1 MQGSARNTVTWF
13 EYIKVI
19 VLCCL
24 FSTTFAVGTS
34 TASDITVSAALSL
47 KAPFEEMGRI
57 YERQHEVSRAV
68 FNFGPSGA
76 LQKQIEAG
84 APVDVFASA
93 SPKEIDALEG
103 SGSIIIGTRA
113 DFAGNTIV
121 LITASNARVV
131 VSSLNDLK
139 KKEIQRIAFGNPATV
154 PAGKY
159 SEEALKSLGLW
170 ENVTTKVIYAEHVRQ
185 VMDYV
190 ARGEVDAGMVFLTDA
205 VSRSSVKIIAE
216 VTASSHKP
224 VVYTIAVIKGSKNE
238 AAAKS
243 FISLVLSKEG
253 KEVLRKHGFKAIP

>member
-1 MQGSARNTVTWF
+1 VTWF
-13 EYIKVI
+13 ERIMFI

-24 FSTTFAVGTS
+24 FSTTFVVETS

-57 YERQHEVSRAV
+57 YERQHKGSRVV

-84 APVDVFASA
+84 APVDIFASA

-103 SGSIIIGTRA
+103 SGFIIVGTRA

-121 LITASNARVV
+121 LITASKARVA
-131 VSSLNDLK
+131 VSSLGDLK
-139 KKEIQRIAFGNPATV
+139 KKEIERIAIGNPATV

-159 SEEALKSLGLW
+159 TEESLKNLGHW
-170 ENVTTKVIYAEHVRQ
+170 ENVKTKVIYAEHVRQ

-190 ARGEVDAGMVFLTDA
+190 SRGEVDAGMVFLTDA
-205 VSRSSVKIIAE
+205 ISRSSDLKVTAE
-216 VTASSHKP
+216 VPTSSHKP
-224 VVYTIAVIKGSKNE
+224 IVYTIAVIKGSTNE

-253 KEVLRKHGFKAIP
+253 KEVLRKHGFKATP

>member
-1 MQGSARNTVTWF
+1 MTWF
-13 EYIKVI
+13 ERIKVI

-24 FSTTFAVGTS
+24 FSTSFIVETS

-57 YERQHEVSRAV
+57 YERQHKGSRVV

-93 SPKEIDALEG
+93 SPKEMDGLEG
-103 SGSIIIGTRA
+103 SGFMIKPTRA

-121 LITASNARVV
+121 LITASKARVA
-131 VSSLNDLK
+131 VSSLGDLK
-139 KKEIQRIAFGNPATV
+139 KKEIERIAIGNPATV

-159 SEEALKSLGLW
+159 SEEALKNLGLW
-170 ENVTTKVIYAEHVRQ
+170 EHLKMKVIFAEHVRQ

-205 VSRSSVKIIAE
+205 VARSSDLKIITEAP
-216 VTASSHKP
+216 ASSHKS
-224 VVYTIAVIKGSKNE
+224 VVYSIAVIKGSKNE

-253 KEVLRKHGFKAIP
+253 KEVLRKHGFKATP